1 VFRTRTTRVWGIST
15 SGGIEETHTHHVSG
29 EIEYWCKRPSGAT
42 LKRRDPAE
50 SLIYKEKVVQDFLLE
65 NTLMI
70 V

>member
-1 VFRTRTTRVWGIST
+1 VEGSRR
-15 SGGIEETHTHHVSG
+15 HTHHVSG

-50 SLIYKEKVVQDFLLE
+50 SLIYKEKVVQDLLLE
-65 NTLMI
+65 NTLII